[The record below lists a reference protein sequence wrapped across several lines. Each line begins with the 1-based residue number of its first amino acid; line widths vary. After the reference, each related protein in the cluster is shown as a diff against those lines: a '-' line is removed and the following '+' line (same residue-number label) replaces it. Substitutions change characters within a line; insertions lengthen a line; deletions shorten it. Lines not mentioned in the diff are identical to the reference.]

1 MEIPA
6 KTDTN
11 CCFSQSGMTLVF
23 PKTRRVIAWTSSA
36 VWSCFLNSIVWVK
49 DRVYCWMHYGL
60 YLELVQLIYQIQ
72 RPSPALGYVQC
83 TNVHP
88 WPEEHLL
95 GMQCSLA
102 NRICRTLGTWRRAL
116 GTWPLPA
123 PAILT
128 VHSDLDLF
136 DIRWGDL
143 IGSFALVFAWLL
155 PGDAEDLQIF
165 FFSFKF
171 SSWKTE
177 VCMIFLSLKYA
188 ADHLFL
194 FLFRSNKSTWLF
206 NNLIV
211 FFVWGQALWMQT
223 PRQKVM
229 WKW

>member
-1 MEIPA
+1 
-6 KTDTN
+6 
-11 CCFSQSGMTLVF
+11 
-23 PKTRRVIAWTSSA
+23 
-36 VWSCFLNSIVWVK
+36 
-49 DRVYCWMHYGL
+49 MHYGL

-102 NRICRTLGTWRRAL
+102 NRICRTHRRWRCAL
-116 GTWPLPA
+116 GTWHLPA

-143 IGSFALVFAWLL
+143 IGSFALIFAWLL

-177 VCMIFLSLKYA
+177 VCITFLSFKICRRLP
-188 ADHLFL
+188 
-194 FLFRSNKSTWLF
+194 
-206 NNLIV
+206 
-211 FFVWGQALWMQT
+211 FFFPFYKQ
-223 PRQKVM
+223 
-229 WKW
+229 